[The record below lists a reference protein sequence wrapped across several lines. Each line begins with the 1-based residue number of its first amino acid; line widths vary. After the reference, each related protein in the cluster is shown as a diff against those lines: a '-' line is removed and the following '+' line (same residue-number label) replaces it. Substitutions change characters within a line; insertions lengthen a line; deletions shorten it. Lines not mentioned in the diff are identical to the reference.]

1 MKPSLY
7 LVVFFSCVLVCTAQE
22 IINPPKPAGLLSRF
36 RFKMYNG
43 GVMLVRAKLGC
54 ISDSLNF
61 ILDTGSGGIS
71 LDSTTCARHF
81 VTTTASDTLLNGMG
95 GVHKV
100 RYLFNQRLLLPQLN
114 IEKLDFHIND
124 YSILTSVYGEKI
136 DGIIGYSFFRRF
148 IVQIDFDSTTISIY
162 KPGVWQYPK
171 GGTLLTPAIN
181 RIPVHQAVVRD
192 RKKIPF
198 NFYFD
203 TGAGLS
209 FLMSEAFAGDSNVL
223 RKKRRPVY
231 MQAEG
236 MGGKLRMQL
245 TVVKY
250 IKIGR
255 YRFNRVPTYIFDDG
269 SNVTAYPHGGGL
281 IGNDLLRR
289 FNLTVNYPAGEI
301 HLLPN
306 SHFGD
311 PFDYAYTGLSI
322 YFEEG
327 VIYIDDVIPG
337 SPGQKA
343 GLRQGD
349 VLLGVN
355 TNFTNNIMQYKAL
368 LQAAEEKIKIFIRRG
383 GELMTMVIRPVNIK

>member
-1 MKPSLY
+1 MKKVPFII
-7 LVVFFSCVLVCTAQE
+7 VFFCCLLVCHAQE
-22 IINPPKPAGLLSRF
+22 IINPPRPARLLSRF
-36 RFKMYNG
+36 HFKMYNG
-43 GVMLVRAKLGC
+43 GVMVVRAKLGC

-71 LDSTTCARHF
+71 LDSTTCATYHIG
-81 VTTTASDTLLNGMG
+81 TTASDTLLNGMG

-100 RYLFNQRLLLPQLN
+100 RYLFNQRLELPQLV

-148 IVQIDFDSTTISIY
+148 IVQIDFDSSLISVSR
-162 KPGVWQYPK
+162 PGAWQYPK
-171 GGTLLTPAIN
+171 GGTLLKPFIN
-181 RIPVHQAVVRD
+181 RIPVHKAVVRD
-192 RKKIPF
+192 RKKTPF

-209 FLMSEAFAGDSNVL
+209 FLMSEAFAADSNVL
-223 RKKRRPVY
+223 LKKRRPVY

-250 IKIGR
+250 VQIGR
-255 YRFNRVPTYIFDDG
+255 YRFNHVPTYIFDDG
-269 SNVTAYPHGGGL
+269 SNVTAYPNGGGL

-289 FNLTVNYPAGEI
+289 FNLTVNYAAGEI

-306 SHFGD
+306 SHFLD
-311 PFDYAYTGLSI
+311 PFDYAYTGLGI

-337 SPGQKA
+337 SPGDKA

-349 VLLGVN
+349 IVLGVN
-355 TNFTNNIMQYKAL
+355 TNFTNNIMQYKTL
-368 LQAAEEKIKIFIRRG
+368 LQAAKEKIKMFIRRE
-383 GELMTMVIRPVNIK
+383 GELMTLVIKPVNIK